1 MIAHYFGRVL
11 MVIILSMS
19 LSSAFAQPVNP
30 GVRLDSVAGYW
41 TTIDDKT
48 GKVRSIIRLWESHGV
63 TYGRIEKIFKQPGDT
78 GVCSTC
84 PGQFRNKPILGLTII
99 WGLEKT
105 GDHVWSGGEILD
117 PHNGKVYR
125 LMLTLANDGR
135 SLRARGYIGFS
146 LFGRTQNWYRR
157 F

>member
-1 MIAHYFGRVL
+1 MIAHSLIRVFVVL
-11 MVIILSMS
+11 ILSIS
-19 LSSAFAQPVNP
+19 LSSAFAEPAKTA
-30 GVRLDSVAGYW
+30 VRLNSVAGDW
-41 TTIDDKT
+41 NTIDDKT
-48 GKVRSIIRLWESHGV
+48 GKQRSIIQLWESHGV

-78 GVCSTC
+78 GICSTC

-105 GDHVWSGGEILD
+105 GEHVWSEGVILD
-117 PHNGKVYR
+117 PHNGKEYR

-146 LFGRTQNWYRR
+146 VFGRTQTWYRR
-157 F
+157 S

>member
-1 MIAHYFGRVL
+1 MIAHSLIRVFVVL
-11 MVIILSMS
+11 ILSMS
-19 LSSAFAQPVNP
+19 LSSAFAQPAKTS
-30 GVRLDSVAGYW
+30 VRLDSVTGYW

-48 GKVRSIIRLWESHGV
+48 GKVRSILHLWESHGV
-63 TYGRIEKIFKQPGDT
+63 TYGRIEKIFQQPGDT
-78 GVCSTC
+78 GTCSSC

-105 GDHVWSGGEILD
+105 GDRVWSGGEILD
-117 PHNGKVYR
+117 PHNGKEYR
-125 LMLTLANDGR
+125 VMLTLANDGR

-146 LFGRTQNWYRR
+146 VFGRTQTWYRR